1 MEELYISKIKI
12 ENNLIQ
18 FSNIFPGPKIF
29 IKSIYIATISLVVS
43 LFACVCKVQFQ
54 SSQKKKKKEFTS
66 ELVWRNFAFNT
77 LCTWRFIRSFTCIIY
92 ISYVTIK
99 LVIWLKIHI
108 NSYLSY
114 HEKIDKL
121 YSILPSGVSLP
132 SFDFHSSS
140 RYEFE
145 PSHTHTYIK
154 LIRNFYLY
162 LQRSGLK
169 EKTWKKTLFKDKDNS
184 K

>member
-43 LFACVCKVQFQ
+43 LFACVCKVQFFT
-54 SSQKKKKKEFTS
+54 KKKKKTEFTF
-66 ELVWRNFAFNT
+66 ELLWRNFAFNT
-77 LCTWRFIRSFTCIIY
+77 LCTWWFIRSCIIY

-99 LVIWLKIHI
+99 LVMWLKIHI

-121 YSILPSGVSLP
+121 YSILPSGVPLP

-145 PSHTHTYIK
+145 PSHTH
-154 LIRNFYLY
+154 LH
-162 LQRSGLK
+162 
-169 EKTWKKTLFKDKDNS
+169 
-184 K
+184 